1 MKMTGGQALAHS
13 LRIEG
18 IDTLFTLPGIQLD
31 YFFDALWE
39 IKDEFTIFHTRH
51 EQATGYMADGYSRST
66 GKPSGFIVVPG
77 PGVLNTTA
85 ALSTSYACSSPVV
98 CITGQIDS
106 HLIDQGVGALHEIN
120 DQVGLLAHL
129 TKLSE

>member
-39 IKDEFTIFHTRH
+39 IKDEFTNEAYT
-51 EQATGYMADGYSRST
+51 E
-66 GKPSGFIVVPG
+66 
-77 PGVLNTTA
+77 
-85 ALSTSYACSSPVV
+85 PVNV
-98 CITGQIDS
+98 
-106 HLIDQGVGALHEIN
+106 
-120 DQVGLLAHL
+120 
-129 TKLSE
+129 

>member
-77 PGVLNTTA
+77 PGVL
-85 ALSTSYACSSPVV
+85 
-98 CITGQIDS
+98 
-106 HLIDQGVGALHEIN
+106 
-120 DQVGLLAHL
+120 
-129 TKLSE
+129 